1 VNRDRVLTSFLVTAW
16 IAIAFVA
23 TRAGW
28 DYYTVTLI
36 DRPDSPLHEALK
48 PTGGVGHMYGIVGAA
63 MMAIGVAGYSLR
75 RRLGILAGAGKL
87 SSWLQVHIFLCTL
100 GPYLVLLHTTLKLG
114 GIVSIAF
121 WSMMIV
127 VFSGIFGR
135 YVYAQIPHGV
145 EGNVRDL
152 KDLAE
157 EGGRLEAALREHQA
171 IQGSRAAGMLIVP
184 TTPEPRGAIHA
195 LALSFSGSIV
205 DRAHLRRARAHLV
218 DEGVPRR
225 MQKEI
230 LGLIKERRRLLRS
243 GTLAR
248 SFRRMFGY
256 WHLLHL
262 PLAILLLIVTV
273 LHIGVAYLFGYA

>member
-1 VNRDRVLTSFLVTAW
+1 VSRDRALTIVLLAAW
-16 IAIAFVA
+16 AATAFVT
-23 TRAGW
+23 TRVGW
-28 DYYTVTLI
+28 DYYSVPLMA
-36 DRPDSPLHEALK
+36 RPDSPLHEALK
-48 PTGGVGHMYGIVGAA
+48 PTGGLGHMYGIVGTA
-63 MMAIGVAGYSLR
+63 MMAIGVTGYSLR

-87 SSWLQVHIFLCTL
+87 STWLQVHIFLCTL
-100 GPYLVLLHTTLKLG
+100 GPYLILLHTTLKLG

-121 WSMMIV
+121 WSMVIV
-127 VFSGIFGR
+127 VFSGVFGR

-152 KDLAE
+152 KDLAQ
-157 EGGRLEAALREHQA
+157 EGARLEMVLREHHA
-171 IQGSRAAGMLIVP
+171 IVESGSASLLTVP
-184 TTPEPRGAIHA
+184 ITPEPRGAIHA
-195 LALSFSGSIV
+195 LALSFSGSFA
-205 DRAHLRRARAHLV
+205 DRVHLRRARSLL
-218 DEGVPRR
+218 DDDNVPRR

-230 LGLIKERRRLLRS
+230 LGLIKQRRRLLRA

-273 LHIGVAYLFGYA
+273 LHVGVAYLFGYA